1 MKKSFGITA
10 FITLALLFAAGILF
24 IYFDSPVSA
33 DSDESIVVEIGKGET
48 LSSISENLAEKN
60 LIRSPLLLQIISR
73 IKGTD
78 MKMKSGQYS
87 IRSSMSTLEIHNL
100 IVSGS
105 GLLYKVTI
113 PEGLT
118 SSRISVI
125 MEKNRI
131 TAADSFIAAVASKE
145 IISDF
150 NISSDSLE
158 GYLFPD
164 SYFFPQNY
172 PAEKVVSFMVEN
184 FFRQLKSI
192 YPQYSTLTAEEIRD
206 RVTIASIVEREYR
219 VEKEAPLIASV
230 FFNRIDTKI
239 PLGSCATVEYVITE
253 IQKKPH
259 PEFLTYDDIAIQS
272 PYNTY
277 IHRGLPPS
285 PISNPGRIAIDA
297 AFNPAESDFY
307 YFLLKDKNSGEHFF
321 SRKLSEHNEARVLYL
336 KK

>member
-1 MKKSFGITA
+1 MKKSFGITVVIILA
-10 FITLALLFAAGILF
+10 TLLASGILF
-24 IYFDSPVSA
+24 IYYDSPVSA
-33 DSDESIVVEIGKGET
+33 DPAEGVIVEIGKGET
-48 LSSISENLAEKN
+48 LRSISENLAEKK
-60 LIRSPLLLQIISR
+60 LIRSPFLLQIISR

-87 IRSSMSTLEIHNL
+87 IRSSMSTLSIHNL

-105 GLLYKVTI
+105 GLLYKITV

-118 SSRISVI
+118 SSRISLI

-131 TAADSFIAAVASKE
+131 SSAADFITAVNDKE
-145 IISDF
+145 IIAKF
-150 NISSDSLE
+150 NINSDSLE

-164 SYFFPQNY
+164 SYLFPQNY

-184 FFRQLKSI
+184 FFRQLESI
-192 YPQYSTLTAEEIRD
+192 YPGYRTLLAEEIREKI
-206 RVTIASIVEREYR
+206 TIASIVEREYR

-230 FFNRIDTKI
+230 FFNRINKKI

-259 PEFLTYDDIAIQS
+259 PEFLTYDDIAIAS

-285 PISNPGRIAIDA
+285 PISNPGRIAINA
-297 AFNPAESDFY
+297 AFNPAESDFL
-307 YFLLKDKNSGEHFF
+307 YFLLKDRTSGEHFF